1 MRANAL
7 NQARHADFGPVSPGV
22 RRQDSQVNLKAP
34 RPEEPT
40 DAEVEAVLYQSAF
53 DAPADFVEFISEER
67 GIPSTDAFDLL
78 CRLVAEYRTPVR
90 REIDVLQLSA

>member
-7 NQARHADFGPVSPGV
+7 RIQPEVAGPGIGGGY

-34 RPEEPT
+34 RPPEFWGDSSVEVPT
-40 DAEVEAVLYQSAF
+40 DFVAF
-53 DAPADFVEFISEER
+53 MSEER
-67 GIPSTDAFDLL
+67 GIAPGDAFDLL

-90 REIDVLQLSA
+90 REIDVLKLSA

>member
-1 MRANAL
+1 MRLNAL
-7 NQARHADFGPVSPGV
+7 NQMRHSDFGPVSAGP

-34 RPEEPT
+34 RQDEPE
-40 DAEVEAVLYQSAF
+40 DAETEQFVSAAPF

-67 GIPSTDAFDLL
+67 GIASTDAFDLL

>member
-7 NQARHADFGPVSPGV
+7 RMDPSAVEKYEAGY

-34 RPEEPT
+34 LVPGFIE
-40 DAEVEAVLYQSAF
+40 QS
-53 DAPADFVEFISEER
+53 DVVAPFDFVEFISLER
-67 GIPSTDAFDLL
+67 QISASEAFELL

>member
-1 MRANAL
+1 MDPSAAEKYE
-7 NQARHADFGPVSPGV
+7 PGY

-34 RPEEPT
+34 TAPEFSEQFDT
-40 DAEVEAVLYQSAF
+40 EAPF
-53 DAPADFVEFISEER
+53 DFVEFISLER
-67 GIPSTDAFDLL
+67 GISASDALDLL